1 MLYSQIPINENSHK
15 DQVNIVTP
23 VTGRGDPYV
32 DDFPIAPKKKI
43 HLVEEDGPGSSPVDI
58 TVALNLANNGT
69 NFLDIVVRFY
79 VSTKPTGPGTQ
90 VGSEYRGFQFFSN
103 DGLVTPIK
111 FPLYQNSPVTVG
123 SEGVS
128 YHRDRAPRHRQQPH
142 ERVRQRQGQQRR
154 LVRRLRTRR
163 LPLRGQRH
171 GIRTDHLSAAQRGRL
186 RRPDVDRAPP
196 QQLHHRGQPHL
207 PRPPHRPRWP
217 DLRRLLRRLLGPHPQ
232 AVRHRQLELQP
243 AERRPDHLQGRP
255 RRLPRGGRPHP
266 QMVHVPIYPGD
277 RLAIYTQDGG
287 RVCIQMVVTELA
299 ESEHVS
305 LALRTPPEPQWR
317 RFRLIRSGS
326 GGFNHLPLVNN
337 YSPPFTWSPGLSM
350 LVTDTLGDGPI
361 PARDLCMYPT
371 FQGCYVS
378 VRYAGIN
385 ADAQLHIVD
394 GHLRDSAALQTDI
407 KPMRWSKVFF
417 VSHDDLLGLWSP
429 APVVDTVV
437 CDIELV
443 RVQPG
448 DRLRGRYA
456 NDL

>member
-1 MLYSQIPINENSHK
+1 MASEPITFWLHK
-15 DQVNIVTP
+15 EGDFNGQTP
-23 VTGRGDPYV
+23 IELDRSKFAIEGGRVYR
-32 DDFPIAPKKKI
+32 A
-43 HLVEEDGPGSSPVDI
+43 HL
-58 TVALNLANNGT
+58 
-69 NFLDIVVRFY
+69 
-79 VSTKPTGPGTQ
+79 TGPAGQ
-90 VGSEYRGFQFFSN
+90 ISADFFGVFS
-103 DGLVTPIK
+103 DLTPKLCGIA
-111 FPLYQNSPVTVG
+111 S
-123 SEGVS
+123 SS
-128 YHRDRAPRHRQQPH
+128 YNPQSVARIIPKD
-142 ERVRQRQGQQRR
+142 
-154 LVRRLRTRR
+154 
-163 LPLRGQRH
+163 
-171 GIRTDHLSAAQRGRL
+171 D
-186 RRPDVDRAPP
+186 PDVFREEV
-196 QQLHHRGQPHL
+196 
-207 PRPPHRPRWP
+207 
-217 DLRRLLRRLLGPHPQ
+217 DLT
-232 AVRHRQLELQP
+232 
-243 AERRPDHLQGRP
+243 
-255 RRLPRGGRPHP
+255 P
-266 QMVHVPIYPGD
+266 QMVHVAIYPGD

-305 LALRTPPEPQWR
+305 LALRTPPVPQWR

-326 GGFNHLPLVNN
+326 GGFSHLPLVNS
-337 YSPPFTWSPGLSM
+337 YSPPFAWSPGLSM
-350 LVTDTLGDGPI
+350 LVTSTLGDGPI